1 MLRRIVALYQIVIL
15 YMAYTYNLPTWCK
28 VLLGIAITINAI
40 TFAYRTYKAVEEARL

>member
-1 MLRRIVALYQIVIL
+1 MLTQIVVL

-40 TFAYRTYKAVEEARL
+40 RFLCAIYEAGEEARL